1 MRKLILSL
9 MFVLVVG
16 VTGCANDNETN
27 ADANTNDNVATF
39 DSLRNITLDHV
50 DGSLAVGQISAE
62 TNVVFYMCLKN
73 SSGFKAK
80 GITNGFRIYSPD
92 GATWTTC
99 SGSTTG
105 TLTGDDFDLIFSK
118 QHFSVT
124 GTGADTVGY
133 GAAVMEGPGLADG
146 FNDVA
151 FSIAIG
157 PIDASNVG
165 KHVCIDS
172 CFYYTSG
179 AWKWAFGGENG
190 DHHPGWDGPHCFE
203 VVQ

>member
-1 MRKLILSL
+1 MRKLILIL
-9 MFVLVVG
+9 MFGLVVG
-16 VTGCANDNETN
+16 VTGCASDNETN
-27 ADANTNDNVATF
+27 ADVATF

-50 DGSLAVGQISAE
+50 DGSPAVGQISAA
-62 TNVVFYMCLKN
+62 TDVKFYMRLMN
-73 SSGFKAK
+73 VSGFKAK

-99 SGSTTG
+99 TGGTTG
-105 TLTGDDFDLIFSK
+105 TLTGDDFDLVFSK
-118 QHFSVT
+118 KNFSVT
-124 GTGADTVGY
+124 GTEADTVGF
-133 GAAVMEGPGLADG
+133 GGAVMTGPGLADG

-172 CFYYTSG
+172 SYYPPSG
-179 AWKWAFGGENG
+179 GWKWAFGPEDEGG
-190 DHHPGWDGPHCFE
+190 SHSPGWDGPHCFE